1 MGSKETKTIGFEDES
16 KQNEKKRRSQENITL
31 EDGKEELK
39 RNKDLTNTSF
49 DKDGNARN
57 FSIKKIGFT
66 CNTPS
71 HLQMIPSVKDG
82 QYHPQSGSTSQT
94 NVSYA
99 MPEKYIL
106 EFFLDVLQRSD
117 PDELFA
123 KPINPN
129 GVHKPLDF
137 ATIRAKIN
145 MKHYMNMDSF
155 KFDVYR
161 LCFNAMYYNDKDS
174 RHYQVAKAL
183 HSLAKS
189 VFEDTSVL
197 SLERFHLESLPKNT
211 QGGIPQDG
219 KQKTIGHARF
229 RHTIPS
235 GGRKK
240 NSTITIPQFLE
251 KNVASISKDISAGA
265 SSSQMEFWS
274 SQNANYLRRANDAN
288 NSFSSQQNQY
298 GYFQGLVSPSTI
310 YSNQTNENEL
320 FKAKKFFST
329 FPINSYSELQMIL
342 GQACPM
348 GPFPML
354 QHPISSSGPFPS
366 SSIVMNENLK
376 ESKGD
381 GENKE
386 KNGEGTSIND
396 SEVEELGLDLK
407 L

>member
-1 MGSKETKTIGFEDES
+1 
-16 KQNEKKRRSQENITL
+16 
-31 EDGKEELK
+31 
-39 RNKDLTNTSF
+39 
-49 DKDGNARN
+49 
-57 FSIKKIGFT
+57 
-66 CNTPS
+66 
-71 HLQMIPSVKDG
+71 
-82 QYHPQSGSTSQT
+82 
-94 NVSYA
+94 VSYA

-129 GVHKPLDF
+129 QGVHKPLDF

-298 GYFQGLVSPSTI
+298 GYFQGL
-310 YSNQTNENEL
+310 
-320 FKAKKFFST
+320 
-329 FPINSYSELQMIL
+329 
-342 GQACPM
+342 ACPM